1 MDSHRKQSI
10 NLLKKARPRALNSDR
25 IQSNKDPNES
35 LK

>member
-1 MDSHRKQSI
+1 MDYHRKQSI
-10 NLLKKARPRALNSDR
+10 NLLKKALNSDR